1 MLRRKIKNKKAEV
14 GLTMTWIIAT
24 IIIVISIS
32 FFIFFA
38 DLLAK
43 ETDVK
48 ATFYELTGIEDF
60 DFSGWVKEKT
70 ILAFSLNTNNDE
82 IIDPWIKG
90 EENE

>member
-1 MLRRKIKNKKAEV
+1 MLKCKIKNKKAEV

-43 ETDVK
+43 QSSLKTAIDK
-48 ATFYELTGIEDF
+48 IGISGDF
-60 DFSGWVKEKT
+60 EFSEWFKEKT
-70 ILAFSLNTNNDE
+70 ILAFSLNTNNDGV
-82 IIDPWIKG
+82 IDSWIKG

>member
-1 MLRRKIKNKKAEV
+1 MLKYKIKNKKAEV

-43 ETDVK
+43 QSSIKSTINK
-48 ATFYELTGIEDF
+48 IGISEDF
-60 DFSGWVKEKT
+60 DFSEWFKEKT

-82 IIDPWIKG
+82 VIGLWIKG